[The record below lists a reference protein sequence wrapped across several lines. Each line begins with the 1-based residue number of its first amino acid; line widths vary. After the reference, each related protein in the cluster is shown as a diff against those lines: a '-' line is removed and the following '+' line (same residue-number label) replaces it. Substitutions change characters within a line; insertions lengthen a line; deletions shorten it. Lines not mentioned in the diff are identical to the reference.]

1 MRGAILLAAAAALAG
16 PQLARAQDE
25 GNGFLFG
32 TPHAS
37 LSLRGGLAAPEAR
50 GDVFQFVTRQFTL
63 GRNDFRSGVLD
74 ADLGFRLSDRVDL
87 ALVASY
93 ARSLRGSE
101 FRDWVDNNN
110 QPIEQS
116 TSLAR
121 VPLTASLKLY
131 LAPRGRSI
139 GSFAWIPARVAP
151 YVTAGGGVMWYRFMQ
166 EGDFIDFGTKNVFPD
181 KFTSSGWTPTARV
194 AAGADY
200 SLNQRLAFTG
210 EGRYDWAR
218 ARLGRDFVGFDRI
231 DLSGF
236 ALALGFT
243 VRL

>member
-16 PQLARAQDE
+16 PRLAHAQDA

-37 LSLRGGLAAPEAR
+37 LSLRCGLAAPEAR

-74 ADLGFRLSDRVDL
+74 ADVGFRLNDRVDL
-87 ALVASY
+87 ALAASY

-116 TSLAR
+116 TALAR
-121 VPLTASLKLY
+121 VPLTASLRLY
-131 LAPRGRSI
+131 LAPRGQSI
-139 GSFAWIPARVAP
+139 GSFAWIPARFAP
-151 YVTAGGGVMWYRFMQ
+151 YVTAGGGAMW
-166 EGDFIDFGTKNVFPD
+166 
-181 KFTSSGWTPTARV
+181 
-194 AAGADY
+194 
-200 SLNQRLAFTG
+200 
-210 EGRYDWAR
+210 
-218 ARLGRDFVGFDRI
+218 
-231 DLSGF
+231 
-236 ALALGFT
+236 
-243 VRL
+243 